1 MKNPSELVA
10 YFLLHFFFHDNPI
23 LGVRYHRGPV
33 GIWIK
38 IHLNP
43 KVEFL
48 ISNLVPY
55 GRVTPIFYLP
65 SSVLNERATIKPWSN
80 IELGKFLVCS
90 KL

>member
-1 MKNPSELVA
+1 VISLQKQDSLLVFDYNWELER
-10 YFLLHFFFHDNPI
+10 FLQCLA
-23 LGVRYHRGPV
+23 G

-43 KVEFL
+43 KAMFL
-48 ISNLVPY
+48 ISNLVPCCK
-55 GRVTPIFYLP
+55 VTSIFYLS

>member
-1 MKNPSELVA
+1 M
-10 YFLLHFFFHDNPI
+10 I
-23 LGVRYHRGPV
+23 GGPV

-48 ISNLVPY
+48 ISNLVPCCI
-55 GRVTPIFYLP
+55 VTSIFYHS
-65 SSVLNERATIKPWSN
+65 SSVLNERAIIIKSWSN
-80 IELGKFLVCS
+80 IELLVSVLGLLIIGCIC